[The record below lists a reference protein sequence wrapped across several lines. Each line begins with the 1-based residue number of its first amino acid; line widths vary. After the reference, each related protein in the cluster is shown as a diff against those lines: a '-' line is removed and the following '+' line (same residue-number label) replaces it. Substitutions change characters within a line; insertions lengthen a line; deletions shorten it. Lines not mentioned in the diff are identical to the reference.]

1 MTIPAQSSSAP
12 SSTPSATPVPEP
24 GPTATPTAVP
34 AGFVTACAEAIE
46 ELRASRKLLASQ
58 GILFERQDELLKL
71 ERDITA
77 SVKNLRTLD
86 AQQIAELNK
95 ALAAKDRVIAAVE
108 AEVVVLKKQRMTFLR
123 KVKYIAIGIVAG
135 AAVCAVA
142 CRK

>member
-1 MTIPAQSSSAP
+1 M
-12 SSTPSATPVPEP
+12 
-24 GPTATPTAVP
+24 
-34 AGFVTACAEAIE
+34 TACAEAIE

-77 SVKNLRTLD
+77 SVKNLRNLD

-108 AEVVVLKKQRMTFLR
+108 AEVVVLKKQRMTFWK
-123 KVKYIAIGIVAG
+123 KVKWAAKG
-135 AAVCAVA
+135 AAVGIVVGAVLIN
-142 CRK
+142 K